1 MTQQSADASADAPAS
16 DISDAPAADTANAQ
30 AALPVNR
37 MEDVVRALE
46 DLLTSAANTSDES
59 SRATLYDKGVRRLL
73 DACQRACAA
82 AADTD
87 GRSSAADSDE
97 VTELRKQLSLAK
109 VALAEA
115 SFDAEETARKERRAS
130 RDAADKERKLNAQ
143 EEERRKRLEQARL
156 GAFGGRR

>member
-1 MTQQSADASADAPAS
+1 MIWKGLEKDYFNHPDVIADEAKAVA
-16 DISDAPAADTANAQ
+16 
-30 AALPVNR
+30 
-37 MEDVVRALE
+37 
-46 DLLTSAANTSDES
+46 
-59 SRATLYDKGVRRLL
+59 
-73 DACQRACAA
+73 ACAA

-115 SFDAEETARKERRAS
+115 SFDAEETACKERRAS
-130 RDAADKERKLNAQ
+130 RDAADKERKLKAQ